1 MGLRRVLEALQ
12 PMIQVD
18 AALPDG
24 IKGLVCHST
33 GNHLM
38 MEVVE
43 THVTDSAMRVSHH
56 HDFLHAQLILIAFG
70 GAAGSVLRYLL
81 SNINTSFPWGTFT
94 VNILGSL
101 LIGLLVGFASKGV
114 LSPEMKLLLVTGFCG
129 GFTTFSTFANES
141 FGMMKAGD
149 VLLILDIDCRCCT
162 VGTFEAPC

>member
-1 MGLRRVLEALQ
+1 
-12 PMIQVD
+12 MIRN
-18 AALPDG
+18 L
-24 IKGLVCHST
+24 L
-33 GNHLM
+33 
-38 MEVVE
+38 
-43 THVTDSAMRVSHH
+43 
-56 HDFLHAQLILIAFG
+56 LIAFG

-94 VNILGSL
+94 VNILGAL

-149 VLLILDIDCRCCT
+149 VLLTALY
-162 VGTFEAPC
+162 VGASVVIGIIAVWGGMMLSNISIRG